1 MFRTPPWL
9 RSALS
14 VALLLVGPGCVSAPQ
29 QTTVLSASG
38 PPSPARAPASGQ
50 GVSRTLLEQHD
61 LPDFPGWE
69 SRLYLVE
76 YAPGVVAP
84 VHHHPVA
91 GWGYVITGAFE
102 SAFAGE
108 RPVVVHAGESFVE
121 RAGVPHLLFRNAAPA
136 EPLKFV
142 IAFVT
147 RKGAPV
153 LVTP

>member
-1 MFRTPPWL
+1 MFRTPRSL
-9 RSALS
+9 RHALS

-29 QTTVLSASG
+29 PKPTVLAASG
-38 PPSPARAPASGQ
+38 PPSLAPANGG

-61 LPDFPGWE
+61 LPEFPGWE

-91 GWGYVITGAFE
+91 GWGYVLSGAFE
-102 SAFAGE
+102 SAFEGE
-108 RPVVVHAGESFVE
+108 RPVVVRAGESFVE
-121 RAGVPHLLFRNAAPA
+121 RAGVPHLLFRNVAPA